1 MLDIVSW
8 MEQKSVILFIVAT
21 VIFTS
26 MLQIFFLWK
35 IRATLPKLFIMI
47 MSMICTIIFIASIYA
62 FIYILLFGYNS

>member
-8 MEQKSVILFIVAT
+8 MEQKAVILFIVAT

-47 MSMICTIIFIASIYA
+47 MSMICTIILIASIYA